1 MNILESPFIAELV
14 TYIKANWSSQARV
27 DQHRRRLRQ
36 LVTIARAVADAAEGR
51 GGAAVRDGFLS
62 AWLDA
67 LRAEAVRGQAVLEAS
82 NDTSAVAAG
91 SFLARLKALFVCNA
105 EVDRLTGAVEEL
117 ERFVG
122 PGGDLDLFLKALL
135 LDPSP
140 RPVTNTNVAAVPVSS
155 GVKRKHDASSA
166 ALNEGSAMSSRGHRR
181 KHRVVAWMSRDPQS
195 TAGPSA
201 PPPVYRP
208 HRARKIAEA
217 MGKVRRRAGS
227 SQDGGGRACPETS
240 LLWIRYFLNNERF

>member
-36 LVTIARAVADAAEGR
+36 LVTIVRAVADAAEGR

-62 AWLDA
+62 TWLNV
-67 LRAEAVRGQAVLEAS
+67 LRAVRGQAVLEAS

-201 PPPVYRP
+201 RPPVYRP

-227 SQDGGGRACPETS
+227 SQVTRWGRPSLRQACCGLHIS
-240 LLWIRYFLNNERF
+240 